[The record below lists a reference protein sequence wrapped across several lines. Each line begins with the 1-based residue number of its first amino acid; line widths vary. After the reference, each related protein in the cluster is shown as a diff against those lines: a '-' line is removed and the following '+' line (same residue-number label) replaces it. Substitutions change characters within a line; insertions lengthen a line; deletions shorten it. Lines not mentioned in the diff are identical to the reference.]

1 LFEQDFSR
9 VPVGSTVT
17 IATGASPNRTFKG
30 GIAFLA
36 TQADPQT
43 RTLTARALIVNPGGL
58 RPGMFARGQ
67 IETGRSNRVLT
78 VPVAAVLSDGA
89 AQVVFVA
96 QGDNYERREV
106 AVGTQS
112 NNRIEIK
119 SGVKAGESVVTSGAA
134 ALRAQAA
141 QQK

>member
-1 LFEQDFSR
+1 
-9 VPVGSTVT
+9 
-17 IATGASPNRTFKG
+17 
-30 GIAFLA
+30 
-36 TQADPQT
+36 
-43 RTLTARALIVNPGGL
+43 
-58 RPGMFARGQ
+58 MFARGQ

-89 AQVVFVA
+89 AQVMFVA